1 MDIDLRLSDAKVYD
15 KWYLERIEIVDL
27 QKKERFNFTCYDW
40 IMRVDD
46 QDKKNIKLTVS
57 EEGQFLRFVHLL
69 SSHIRIQ
76 VYDEYMWGSLLTRQ
90 MPSNFTRVQR
100 LSCCAAMLCLAM
112 IVNAMFYETEDR
124 VQSTKTVE
132 IGSQSLS
139 FGTVYIALIS
149 SLVTLPVS
157 ITMVTLFKK
166 SRRDFKISPTT
177 NNEFAD
183 RESPESANVP
193 RSMASRCYRII
204 AWVLVFTSSVVS
216 TFFVILYSLE
226 WGPEKSKRWLIAELT
241 SLISSAALVE
251 PFKAILFAVIF
262 ATFLKLRKKPFVL
275 EADDVYRQG
284 KIMTNASTGHE

>member
-1 MDIDLRLSDAKVYD
+1 MDIDLRLSDAKGYD
-15 KWYLERIEIVDL
+15 KWYLERIEIVDV
-27 QKKERFNFTCYDW
+27 QTKERFNFTFYDW

-46 QDKKNIKLTVS
+46 QEQKNIKLTVS
-57 EEGQFLRFVHLL
+57 EEGQFLRFAHLL

-76 VYDEYMWGSLLTRQ
+76 VYDEYMWGSLMTRQ

-112 IVNAMFYETEDR
+112 IVNAMFYGTENR
-124 VQSTKTVE
+124 VQSTKTLDF
-132 IGSQSLS
+132 GSQSLS
-139 FGTVYIALIS
+139 FGTAYIALIS

-166 SRRDFKISPTT
+166 SKRDFKISPTT
-177 NNEFAD
+177 NID
-183 RESPESANVP
+183 MSGQESQESANVP
-193 RSMASRCYRII
+193 QSMTSRWYRII
-204 AWVLVFTSSVVS
+204 AWILVFTSSFVS

-251 PFKAILFAVIF
+251 PFKAITFAVVF
-262 ATFLKLRKKPFVL
+262 ATLLKLRKKPFVF
-275 EADDVYRQG
+275 EPDDVYRQG
-284 KIMTNASTGHE
+284 